1 MTALAIANY
10 NAARAVLTASNKHCK
25 IKRHT
30 KPTQAAPLPMLFS
43 VTPIACDGLGHCYK
57 AARKSRSCS
66 FDGIQ

>member
-10 NAARAVLTASNKHCK
+10 NAARAVLTASNNQ
-25 IKRHT
+25 IKTHT
-30 KPTQAAPLPMLFS
+30 KPIPATPLPMLFS